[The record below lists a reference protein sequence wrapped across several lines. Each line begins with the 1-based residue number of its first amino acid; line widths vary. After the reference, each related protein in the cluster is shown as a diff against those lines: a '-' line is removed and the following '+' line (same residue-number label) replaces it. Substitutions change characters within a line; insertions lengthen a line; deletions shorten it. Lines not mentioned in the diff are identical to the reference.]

1 MSRYIIRT
9 KQNKTYLL
17 GIEKE
22 TKLLGYIGYNFILR
36 GGKLPLLTE
45 VKTPQRIGGYVETFY
60 PKESCIRVYN
70 SKREEVAYLEK
81 SGRLRIDGVYLPC
94 KRLSKNE
101 TIVEEEK
108 EKRKKLRDKLERLG
122 LTHSYLLNDSEV
134 KGKIYCFRKGSDIS
148 TLLSVSTKTPSG
160 IEELLRFI
168 PLAISK
174 RIFEQEFIRKF
185 IGN

>member
-9 KQNKTYLL
+9 KENKTYLL

-22 TKLLGYIGYNFILR
+22 TKPLGYIEYDFILR
-36 GGKLPLLTE
+36 REKLPLLTE
-45 VKTPQRIGGYVETFY
+45 VKTPQRIEGYVETFY

-70 SKREEVAYLEK
+70 SKKEEVAYLEK
-81 SGRLRIDGVYLPC
+81 SGRLRIDGVYLSF

-108 EKRKKLRDKLERLG
+108 EKGKKLGEKLEKLG

-134 KGKIYCFRKGSDIS
+134 KGKIYCFRKSNDIS
-148 TLLSVSTKTPSG
+148 TLLSVSTKTSSG

-174 RIFEQEFIRKF
+174 RVFEQEFIRRF